1 MRGSRSLRGI
11 TVAALFFVFAGV
23 MVLSGKLTAIVFW
36 GYLVASV
43 ACFAAYA
50 VDKSA
55 ARAGRWRTSEQT
67 LHLLA
72 LLGGWPGALIAQNLL
87 RHKSQKTGFLLIF
100 GATVVINCGALVW
113 LISANDWPPIVE
125 SVAGFRQI
133 H

>member
-1 MRGSRSLRGI
+1 MRGSRSLLGI
-11 TVAALFFVFAGV
+11 TVAVLFFVFAGV

-72 LLGGWPGALIAQNLL
+72 LLGGWPGALIAQSLL

-100 GATVVINCGALVW
+100 GATVAINCGALVW

-125 SVAGFRQI
+125 SVAGFGQI
-133 H
+133 R

>member
-1 MRGSRSLRGI
+1 MRGSRSLLGI
-11 TVAALFFVFAGV
+11 TVVALFFVFAGV

-125 SVAGFRQI
+125 SVAGFGQI
-133 H
+133 R